1 MTLRD
6 RKKAATTLARI
17 VKTEFLNAE
26 WSRVG
31 LRHGL
36 RRLAAQAERQQL
48 VPEDL
53 LTRNGRSAFVVIAR
67 AIAQEVPDRP
77 PLCAEW
83 ALVVRLAEPEF
94 SIDRQELFA

>member
-17 VKTEFLNAE
+17 VKAEFLNAA

-36 RRLAAQAERQQL
+36 RRLAAQAARQNL

-67 AIAQEVPDRP
+67 AIAQEAPTSP
-77 PLCAEW
+77 SLCAEW
-83 ALVVRLAEPEF
+83 RLVVLLAEPEF
-94 SIDRQELFA
+94 SIEERELFA